1 VNRLYRVVDYK
12 ASRGRQ
18 KSVSLFLYSDGLT
31 DCGNLHAE
39 AFSRDRLV
47 SLVRATRE
55 GSLSAS
61 VARIASE
68 VRSWRGNESYDDD
81 ITLAGVE
88 RAGSD
93 S

>member
-12 ASRGRQ
+12 AGQRGQ
-18 KSVSLFLYSDGLT
+18 KSVSLFLYSDCLT

-47 SLVRATRE
+47 SLVRATRKE
-55 GSLSAS
+55 SLSAS
-61 VARIASE
+61 VARIGSE
-68 VRSWRGNESYDDD
+68 VRKWRGNESYDDD
-81 ITLAGVE
+81 ITLVGVE